1 MKYLHLIWA
10 ELFRRKTRTILTL
23 LSILAA
29 FLLFGLLNG
38 VRESFNEAGKSAAGA
53 ERLQVGSR
61 LSFIQALPMALNQRI
76 AQVEGVDAVT
86 YANWFGGAYQDPR
99 NQLFTFAVAPNYLD
113 LYPEVEVDPKQREAF
128 ANTRTGVLVGHTL
141 MQRFGWKV
149 GQKIPLQSTIFP
161 NRDGS
166 KNWDFDIVGTMRSTD
181 PKNAWYDQ
189 MLLLQWKYFDESTPY
204 NQGQAGWYV
213 VRVDDPANADRVAKA
228 IDALSAN
235 SANETKTMTE
245 QAATQSWMKQMA
257 DIGLIVTS
265 IMGAVFFTLLLLRQH
280 HGPGGA
286 RADPRT
292 GGAQDHR
299 LQGWQRT
306 RAGAGRID
314 PAAADRRRAGSRAG
328 SGDRADSRREVGRH
342 VQRDDQRR
350 HLAARPGDDGRDRAA
365 GRRPARNA
373 GDAPEHRRRAGGT
386 MNAEARGAVAFA
398 PFEKGGHGGFAF
410 HLMKIKSKSPS
421 VPLLRRGKKSLSAL
435 LPRRGRKSMFVRLDL
450 SRESLP

>member
-38 VRESFNEAGKSAAGA
+38 VRESFADAGKSAAGA
-53 ERLQVGSR
+53 QRLQVGSR

-76 AQVEGVDAVT
+76 AQVDGVRTVT

-99 NQLFTFAVAPNYLD
+99 NQIFSFAVAPNYLD
-113 LYPEVEVDPKQREAF
+113 LYPEISVDAKQREAF
-128 ANTRTGVLVGHTL
+128 NNTRTGVLVGEGL
-141 MQRFGWKV
+141 MKRFGWKV

-166 KNWDFDIVGTMRSTD
+166 KNWDFDIVGTMHATD
-181 PKNAWYDQ
+181 KKSGGWYDQ

-213 VRVDDPANADRVAKA
+213 VRVDDPAHADRVAKG

-257 DIGLIVTS
+257 DIGLIVGS
-265 IMGAVFFTLLLLRQH
+265 IMGAVFFTLLLLTGNTMAQAVRERIPELAVLKTIGFKDGSVLGLVLAESVLLVLIGGVLGLGLAAVL
-280 HGPGGA
+280 GP
-286 RADPRT
+286 
-292 GGAQDHR
+292 
-299 LQGWQRT
+299 
-306 RAGAGRID
+306 IVN
-314 PAAADRRRAGSRAG
+314 AG
-328 SGDRADSRREVGRH
+328 SGGMVNLPPIGVNSWLLGLALMVAIGLLVGALPALRAKRLNIVDA
-342 VQRDDQRR
+342 
-350 HLAARPGDDGRDRAA
+350 LA
-365 GRRPARNA
+365 GR
-373 GDAPEHRRRAGGT
+373 
-386 MNAEARGAVAFA
+386 
-398 PFEKGGHGGFAF
+398 
-410 HLMKIKSKSPS
+410 
-421 VPLLRRGKKSLSAL
+421 
-435 LPRRGRKSMFVRLDL
+435 
-450 SRESLP
+450 